1 MFSKQDIL
9 FIGIGFEIKKNTLIG
24 DQVHL
29 KIARKLYQNFLFNF
43 SEK

>member
-1 MFSKQDIL
+1 MFSKQDLL
-9 FIGIGFEIKKNTLIG
+9 FIGFEIKKNTLIG